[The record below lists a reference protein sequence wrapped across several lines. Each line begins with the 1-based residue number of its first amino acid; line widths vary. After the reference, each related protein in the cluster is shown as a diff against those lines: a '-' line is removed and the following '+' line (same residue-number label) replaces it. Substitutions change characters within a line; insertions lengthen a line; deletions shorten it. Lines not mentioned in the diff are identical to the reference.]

1 MTKIVILTEGDADC
15 VKEERRKTDSGME
28 AYIKEHGRH
37 FNQRL
42 CNYATSLMRK
52 KDSSTGK
59 ERQIIPFSQTEVD
72 DLLERQG
79 VELSVKHGLDYVYV
93 ANMAKADYWKS
104 SIEDER
110 HLALFIKD
118 TVEDYDA
125 TDGCVF
131 LRWVASTE
139 KEHEIP
145 WDELM

>member
-1 MTKIVILTEGDADC
+1 MTKIVILTEGDAEC
-15 VKEERRKTDSGME
+15 VKEGMRSEDSGME
-28 AYIKEHGRH
+28 AYIKKHGRH

-52 KDSSTGK
+52 KDAATGK
-59 ERQIIPFSQTEVD
+59 ERQIIPFSQAEVD
-72 DLLERQG
+72 DLLERNN
-79 VELSVKHGLDYVYV
+79 VELSEKEGLDYVYV

-104 SIEDER
+104 SIEDEK

-125 TDGCVF
+125 VDGCVF
-131 LRWVASTE
+131 LRWAASA

-145 WDELM
+145 WDELT